1 MTLPQVWRLPRIITV
16 MQSFRRLLKTLLGA
30 TIGLVV
36 IGVIVRAT
44 DSGMGCP
51 DWPLCYG
58 QIIPPLDDYKA
69 WLEWLHR
76 TIAAGIGLIALGV
89 VAAALR
95 SLKGRRSLQGASIA
109 ILALVLFQAWLGR
122 QTVLESNSGA
132 SVTAHLATAMAFLGL
147 QVWVLARSGY
157 PERIGSILQARGAV
171 VAPIIA
177 AGAIYALL
185 LFGSNVTATDTG
197 LLYPDWPLMGGT
209 PFPPITA
216 VSSPQVVHRYATAIV
231 ALILLSAYWIVR
243 REVGSPRQTRQ
254 FLGAALALFAL
265 QCVIGAL
272 QIFTKLAPW
281 TQTLHVAIASVIWA
295 LTVGAAAVAL
305 LEARASNAGGGGT
318 SGARRGRRDQI
329 SAYIALTKPRIVEL
343 LLITTIPAMFLAAH
357 GVPSITLMVC
367 TLIGGT
373 LSAASANVF
382 NCIIDVDI
390 DSRMARTASRPLV
403 AGTISVGSALLF
415 AALLGLASFF
425 FLALT
430 TTAMAAFLSLLA
442 LGFYVLIYTLIL
454 KRSTPQNIVIG
465 GAAGALPPVI
475 GWAAVTGDLTL
486 APILLFALVFYWTP
500 PHFWALAL
508 RIGPDYAAAG
518 VPMLPVTAG
527 APETARQI
535 WLYTILLVT
544 MSLILW
550 AVAGMGSVY
559 LAVALIFGGLFLFR
573 AWRLRSEVLGEG
585 LLRGASRLYRFSI
598 TYLTVIFAAIA
609 IDAMLPR

>member
-1 MTLPQVWRLPRIITV
+1 LPRIITV

-36 IGVIVRAT
+36 VGVIVRAT
-44 DSGMGCP
+44 ESGMGCP

-69 WLEWLHR
+69 WLEWIHR

-95 SLKGRRSLQGASIA
+95 SLKGRRSLQGASVA
-109 ILALVLFQAWLGR
+109 LLVLVLFQAWLGR
-122 QTVLESNSGA
+122 QTVLESNSGV

-177 AGAIYALL
+177 AGAMYALL

-216 VSSPQVVHRYATAIV
+216 LSSPQVVHRYAAAIV
-231 ALILLSAYWIVR
+231 ALILISAYWIVR
-243 REVGSPRQTRQ
+243 REAGSPRQTRQ
-254 FLGAALALFAL
+254 LLGAALGLFAV

-281 TQTLHVAIASVIWA
+281 TQTLHVAIATLIWA

-305 LEARASNAGGGGT
+305 LEARASNVGAGDGT
-318 SGARRGRRDQI
+318 SGAKVGRREQI

-343 LLITTIPAMFLAAH
+343 LLITTIPAMFLAAR
-357 GVPSITLMVC
+357 GVPSITLMIC

-390 DSRMARTASRPLV
+390 DSRMARTSSRPLV
-403 AGTISVGSALLF
+403 AGTISLGSALRF
-415 AALLGLASFF
+415 AALLGLASFL

-550 AVAGMGSVY
+550 AVAGMGGVY
-559 LAVALIFGGLFLFR
+559 LAVALIFGGIFLFR

>member
-1 MTLPQVWRLPRIITV
+1 
-16 MQSFRRLLKTLLGA
+16 MQGFRRSLATLLGA

-69 WLEWLHR
+69 WLEWIHR
-76 TIAAGIGLIALGV
+76 AAAAFIGLVTLIV
-89 VAAALR
+89 VALALR
-95 SLKGRRSLQGASIA
+95 SLKGRRSLQGAS
-109 ILALVLFQAWLGR
+109 LALLVLVAFQAWLGR
-122 QTVLESNSGA
+122 QTVLEFNSGQ
-132 SVTAHLATAMAFLGL
+132 SVTAHLATAMAFVGL

-157 PERIGSILQARGAV
+157 PERLNGILTARGAV
-171 VAPIIA
+171 IAPIIA
-177 AGAIYALL
+177 AGSIYALL
-185 LFGSNVTATDTG
+185 MFGSNVTGTDTG

-209 PFPPITA
+209 VFPPVTELSTPHI
-216 VSSPQVVHRYATAIV
+216 VHRYATGIV
-231 ALILLSAYWIVR
+231 GLILISALWIVR
-243 REVGSPRQTRQ
+243 REPGSPRLTARLLTAAIGL
-254 FLGAALALFAL
+254 FLV
-265 QCVIGAL
+265 QCLIGAL

-281 TQTLHVAIASVIWA
+281 TQTLHVAIATLIWILVI
-295 LTVGAAAVAL
+295 GAAAIAL
-305 LEARASNAGGGGT
+305 LEARRANTGSGESESRATRGGT
-318 SGARRGRRDQI
+318 TRSTL

-343 LLITTIPAMFLAAH
+343 LLITTVPAMFLAAQ
-357 GVPSITLMVC
+357 GVPPLTLVLC

-382 NCIIDVDI
+382 NCIVDADI
-390 DSRMARTASRPLV
+390 DEQMTRTAGRPLV
-403 AGTISVGSALLF
+403 TGEISTGAALLF
-415 AALLGLASFF
+415 ASVLGAASFL
-425 FLALT
+425 FLAAT
-430 TTAMAAFLSLLA
+430 TTLMAAFISLLA
-442 LGFYVLIYTLIL
+442 IGFYVLIYTLIL

-475 GWAAVTGDLTL
+475 GWAAVTGDVSL

-527 APETARQI
+527 PVETARQI
-535 WLYTILLVT
+535 WLYTILLVV
-544 MSLILW
+544 MSLMLW
-550 AVAGMGSVY
+550 LVAGMGAAY
-559 LAVALIFGGLFLFR
+559 LAVAVVFGGVFMLR
-573 AWRLRSEVLGEG
+573 AWRLRSEVLGDG
-585 LLRGASRLYRFSI
+585 LLRGATRLYRYSI

-609 IDAMLPR
+609 IDAILPL